1 MTKQELLD
9 KANDLPLAPGVY
21 LMMDKTGCVI
31 YVGKAKKLKNRVS
44 QYFQENSSH
53 NEKTRRMVSQV
64 DHFDTIFVSTEFEAL
79 ILENSLIKQHMP
91 RYNILLKD
99 DKGYPF
105 VRLGTEHYPRFTM
118 ASKPADD
125 NALYFGPFGGRNE
138 TRAAI
143 DAICAAFRLPTCSRK
158 FPRDIG
164 KERPCLNHHMGR
176 CDAFCRGTP
185 DEDEYMRRIGQA
197 EELLNGHY
205 RRLTRALREEMG
217 QEAADLHFEQA
228 AALRDRIRAIEVLG
242 KRQKVIA
249 GICADTDI
257 WGVYRGA
264 LKCGSAV
271 LHIEDGSVTGRDLN
285 LFAAPQD
292 ESEQMILSALLPQ
305 YYLNKSV
312 LPREILLPCEIE
324 GAAELAQ
331 ILTERAGRKVTLH
344 VPQRG
349 EKAELLA
356 MAQRNARE
364 DVERVTTAQEREN
377 RTLTQL
383 AGMLSLSE
391 PPRRMESYDIS
402 NTGASDI
409 VASMVVYEGAKPK
422 KSAYRRF
429 KIKSLSAH
437 PDDYAS
443 MEEVL
448 TRRIQRYLDGDEK
461 FSPLPDVMLI
471 DGGITHAGVAERV
484 CAQMHVRV
492 PIFGMV
498 KDDRHRTRA
507 LVTAQGREIDLHA
520 APNVFALIGQI
531 QEETHRFAITFHHES
546 HSRSSTRSA
555 LDGIPGVGKVRAQAA
570 QERENRTLTQLAGML
585 SLSEPPRRM
594 ESYDIS
600 NTGASDIVASMVVYE
615 GAKPKKSAYRRFK
628 IKSLSAH
635 PDDYASMEEV
645 LTRRIQRY
653 LDGDEKFSPLPDVM
667 LIDGGIT
674 HAGVAERVCA
684 QMHVRVP
691 IFGMVK
697 DDRHRTRALVT
708 AQGREIDLHAAPN
721 VFALIGQIQEETHRF
736 AITFHHE
743 SHSRSSTRSALDG
756 IPGVGKVRAQA
767 LLKTFKSVRAIR
779 EADIFALERV
789 LPKDAAASVYLHFH
803 GETDEKKDEM

>member
-205 RRLTRALREEMG
+205 RRLTRALREEME

-324 GAAELAQ
+324 GADELAQ

-383 AGMLSLSE
+383 AGMLSLPE
-391 PPRRMESYDIS
+391 LPGRMESYDIS

-461 FSPLPDVMLI
+461 FSPLPDVILI
-471 DGGITHAGVAERV
+471 DGGITCGRRRARVRADACACADLRHGQGRPPPHARARHRAGPRDRPARRAERLRPDRSDPGGDAPL
-484 CAQMHVRV
+484 CHHVPPREPFAV
-492 PIFGMV
+492 LDPLGARR
-498 KDDRHRTRA
+498 DSGRR
-507 LVTAQGREIDLHA
+507 QGA
-520 APNVFALIGQI
+520 
-531 QEETHRFAITFHHES
+531 
-546 HSRSSTRSA
+546 RS
-555 LDGIPGVGKVRAQAA
+555 GAA
-570 QERENRTLTQLAGML
+570 QDVQER
-585 SLSEPPRRM
+585 
-594 ESYDIS
+594 
-600 NTGASDIVASMVVYE
+600 
-615 GAKPKKSAYRRFK
+615 
-628 IKSLSAH
+628 
-635 PDDYASMEEV
+635 
-645 LTRRIQRY
+645 
-653 LDGDEKFSPLPDVM
+653 
-667 LIDGGIT
+667 
-674 HAGVAERVCA
+674 
-684 QMHVRVP
+684 
-691 IFGMVK
+691 
-697 DDRHRTRALVT
+697 
-708 AQGREIDLHAAPN
+708 
-721 VFALIGQIQEETHRF
+721 
-736 AITFHHE
+736 
-743 SHSRSSTRSALDG
+743 
-756 IPGVGKVRAQA
+756 
-767 LLKTFKSVRAIR
+767 
-779 EADIFALERV
+779 
-789 LPKDAAASVYLHFH
+789 
-803 GETDEKKDEM
+803 